1 MDGRQS
7 LKKPYAPGQCAS
19 THRCLHRL
27 ILQGMVLPGH
37 RFLSSICCVRSP
49 IGCVPFSSSL
59 SPISLHST
67 TSFSLVKNP
76 STRRPRNKKA
86 APGCPGSSPNRRTME
101 LRAVPPPAA
110 ALTRH
115 RCSGRG
121 LFPFFLPT
129 RVRVASKSSARA
141 SRVSSKRQEAITASL
156 PYRQDHG
163 VARPSPVCCATI
175 LLAPIF

>member
-1 MDGRQS
+1 MPQVNVQAHTGVYIDKYYKAWYS
-7 LKKPYAPGQCAS
+7 LGIGFCPPSAAS
-19 THRCLHRL
+19 ALPSVVSRPHLHFSPSRCTP
-27 ILQGMVLPGH
+27 QP
-37 RFLSSICCVRSP
+37 
-49 IGCVPFSSSL
+49 PFPWL
-59 SPISLHST
+59 
-67 TSFSLVKNP
+67 KNP

-101 LRAVPPPAA
+101 LRAVPLPAA

-175 LLAPIF
+175 LWPPSPPRL